1 MEIGK
6 VVRRKVDKGVTLI
19 ASHTEVVGDVKFT
32 DQLYVSGKISGN
44 VIAEDEQAT
53 VVISPEG
60 CINGE
65 VRVPNVVINGLVQ
78 GDVFA
83 SNKVELAAQ
92 AKVQGNV
99 HYKMIEMQLGALVD
113 GQLVHDEQ
121 FGADSK
127 VHALNAEARQE

>member
-1 MEIGK
+1 

-32 DQLYVSGKISGN
+32 DQLYVSGKITGN

-83 SNKVELAAQ
+83 RNKVELAAQ

-121 FGADSK
+121 FQTDSK

>member
-1 MEIGK
+1 MA
-6 VVRRKVDKGVTLI
+6 RRKVDKGVTLI

-32 DQLYVSGKISGN
+32 DQLYVSGRISGN
-44 VIAEDEQAT
+44 VASDDEQAT

-60 CINGE
+60 WINGE
-65 VRVPNVVINGLVQ
+65 VRVSNVIINGMVQ

-99 HYKMIEMQLGALVD
+99 HYKMIELQLGALVD
-113 GQLVHDEQ
+113 GQLVHDEEVSAEQ
-121 FGADSK
+121 NGAS
-127 VHALNAEARQE
+127 AEAHQE